1 MRTLVGV
8 LVGFLVGFNR
18 RFTAHQRETLTLEA
32 TKPCSI
38 VEELF
43 DLPRFEDGP
52 ADLEPTGQH
61 DQLAFKLPAVLK
73 HDEHGPAALR
83 DHRCIDHAKTVDASP
98 ETNLGE
104 RRTDP

>member
-18 RFTAHQRETLTLEA
+18 EIHFSPTRNSHARR

-38 VEELF
+38 VEEFF